1 MGKTWPAGRSTPWV
15 PFAALFGRSSFVIFV
30 ILRILPGDPL
40 VAILG
45 VEGHAQMKPADRA
58 RIMADLGLSDPLPV
72 QYVRWLVDIA
82 TGQLGKSFFRGDT
95 VAELILHRGPI
106 SAEIA
111 VLSLV
116 VSWLVGLP
124 VGILSA
130 FKPNSMPDGVART
143 LSVLFI
149 AIPGFWLGM
158 LIVLALLFWFGY
170 KAPIVI
176 VHLWQDP
183 WQNLQMVIGPAIVLG
198 LAQGAYIARMSRSCL
213 LEVIGED
220 FVRTARAKGL
230 REAIVVFRHALPNA
244 LLPVITISGVL
255 LGFVLGGSVA
265 VEQAFGVPGL
275 GRALVTA
282 VIERDIIVVQNLVL
296 LYAVIF
302 VASTSWSTSATR
314 GSTRGSGTADGP
326 RRRCRAVARRRRELH
341 AVLATPTQHAGRGR
355 RLRRAGPSSSWRWR
369 RRCWRPA
376 IRSRPTSG
384 G

>member
-1 MGKTWPAGRSTPWV
+1 MRKYLARRALY
-15 PFAALFGRSSFVIFV
+15 AAITLFGVSISVFV
-30 ILRILPGDPL
+30 ILRVLPGDPL

-72 QYVRWLVDIA
+72 QYVRWLGDIA
-82 TGQLGKSFFRGDT
+82 AGRLGKSFFRGDT
-95 VAELILHRGPI
+95 VSEQILHRGPI
-106 SAEIA
+106 SAEIG
-111 VLSLV
+111 VLALI

-130 FKPNSMPDGVART
+130 FKPNSLPDGAARA
-143 LSVLFI
+143 LSVFFI
-149 AIPGFWLGM
+149 AVPGFWLGM
-158 LIVLALLFWFGY
+158 LIVLASLFWFGY
-170 KAPIVI
+170 KAPILI
-176 VHLWQDP
+176 VHVWEDP
-183 WQNLQMVIGPAIVLG
+183 WHNLQIVIGPAMVLG
-198 LAQGAYIARMSRSCL
+198 LAQGAYIARMARSCL

-230 REAIVVFRHALPNA
+230 REGLVVMRHALPNA

-302 VASTSWSTSATR
+302 VGVNVLVDLSYAWL
-314 GSTRGSGTADGP
+314 DP
-326 RRRCRAVARRRRELH
+326 R
-341 AVLATPTQHAGRGR
+341 
-355 RLRRAGPSSSWRWR
+355 
-369 RRCWRPA
+369 
-376 IRSRPTSG
+376 IRYG
-384 G
+384 

>member
-1 MGKTWPAGRSTPWV
+1 VRKYLVRR
-15 PFAALFGRSSFVIFV
+15 ALYAVITLLGVSITIFV
-30 ILRILPGDPL
+30 IMRILPGDPL

-45 VEGHAQMKPADRA
+45 VEGHAQMRPADRA
-58 RIMADLGLSDPLPV
+58 RIMADLGLSDPLPL
-72 QYVRWLVDIA
+72 QYVHWLRDIA

-95 VAELILHRGPI
+95 VADQILHRGPI

-111 VLSLV
+111 ILSLI
-116 VSWLVGLP
+116 VSWIVGLP

-130 FKPNSMPDGVART
+130 FKPNSIPDGVARA

-170 KAPIVI
+170 KSPLVI
-176 VHLWQDP
+176 VHLWDDP
-183 WQNLQMVIGPAIVLG
+183 WQNLQIVLGPGVVLG

-213 LEVIGED
+213 MEVIGED

-230 REAIVVFRHALPNA
+230 REGLVVMRHALPNA

-275 GRALVTA
+275 GRAMVAA

-302 VASTSWSTSATR
+302 VGVNVLVDLSYAWL
-314 GSTRGSGTADGP
+314 DP
-326 RRRCRAVARRRRELH
+326 R
-341 AVLATPTQHAGRGR
+341 
-355 RLRRAGPSSSWRWR
+355 
-369 RRCWRPA
+369 
-376 IRSRPTSG
+376 IRYS
-384 G
+384 

>member
-1 MGKTWPAGRSTPWV
+1 MRKYLARRGIYAVVTLIGVSLTI
-15 PFAALFGRSSFVIFV
+15 FA

-45 VEGHAQMKPADRA
+45 VEGHAQMKPDDRE
-58 RIMADLGLSDPLPV
+58 RIMADLGFSDPLPI
-72 QYVRWLVDIA
+72 QYVRWLRDIA
-82 TGQLGKSFFRGDT
+82 AGHLGKSFFRGDT
-95 VAELILHRGPI
+95 VSELIAHRGPI
-106 SAEIA
+106 SAEIG
-111 VLSLV
+111 VLALI

-130 FKPNSMPDGVART
+130 FKPNSMPDGLART
-143 LSVLFI
+143 LSVVFI

-158 LIVLALLFWFGY
+158 LVVLAALFWFGY

-176 VHLWQDP
+176 AQLWQDP
-183 WQNLQMVIGPAIVLG
+183 WQNFQIVIGPAVVLG
-198 LAQGAYIARMSRSCL
+198 LALGAYIARMSRSCL
-213 LEVIGED
+213 LEVISED

-230 REAIVVFRHALPNA
+230 KEGLVVMRHALPNA

-302 VASTSWSTSATR
+302 VAVNVLVDLSYAWL
-314 GSTRGSGTADGP
+314 DP
-326 RRRCRAVARRRRELH
+326 R
-341 AVLATPTQHAGRGR
+341 
-355 RLRRAGPSSSWRWR
+355 
-369 RRCWRPA
+369 
-376 IRSRPTSG
+376 IRYS
-384 G
+384 

>member
-1 MGKTWPAGRSTPWV
+1 VRKYLARRAV
-15 PFAALFGRSSFVIFV
+15 YAAVTLFGVSISIFV

-45 VEGHAQMKPADRA
+45 VEGHARMSQADRV

-72 QYVRWLVDIA
+72 QYVRWLGDIV
-82 TGQLGKSFFRGDT
+82 TGRLGRSFFRGDT

-106 SAEIA
+106 SAEIG
-111 VLSLV
+111 VLALL

-130 FKPNSMPDGVART
+130 FKPNSVPDGLARS

-176 VHLWQDP
+176 VHVWQDP
-183 WQNLQMVIGPAIVLG
+183 WQNFQQVIGPAMVLG
-198 LAQGAYIARMSRSCL
+198 LAQGAYIARMSRSTL
-213 LEVIGED
+213 LEVISED

-230 REAIVVFRHALPNA
+230 REGIVVFRHALPNA

-302 VASTSWSTSATR
+302 VAVNVLVDISYAWL
-314 GSTRGSGTADGP
+314 DP
-326 RRRCRAVARRRRELH
+326 R
-341 AVLATPTQHAGRGR
+341 
-355 RLRRAGPSSSWRWR
+355 
-369 RRCWRPA
+369 
-376 IRSRPTSG
+376 IRYG
-384 G
+384 

>member
-1 MGKTWPAGRSTPWV
+1 MRKYLVRRAGY
-15 PFAALFGRSSFVIFV
+15 AAITLLGVSLSVFV

-45 VEGHAQMKPADRA
+45 VEGHAQMKPDDRA

-72 QYVRWLVDIA
+72 QYVRWLGDIA
-82 TGQLGKSFFRGDT
+82 AGRLGKSFFRGDT
-95 VAELILHRGPI
+95 VAEQILHRGPI
-106 SAEIA
+106 SAEIG
-111 VLSLV
+111 VLALI

-130 FKPNSMPDGVART
+130 FKPNSMPDGIARA
-143 LSVLFI
+143 LSVAFI

-176 VHLWQDP
+176 VHFWASP
-183 WQNLQMVIGPAIVLG
+183 WQNLQIVVGPAVVLG
-198 LAQGAYIARMSRSCL
+198 LAQGAYIARMSRSCM
-213 LEVIGED
+213 LEVISED

-230 REAIVVFRHALPNA
+230 REWLVVMRHALPNA

-265 VEQAFGVPGL
+265 VEQAFDVPGL

-302 VASTSWSTSATR
+302 VGVNVLVDLSYAWL
-314 GSTRGSGTADGP
+314 DP
-326 RRRCRAVARRRRELH
+326 R
-341 AVLATPTQHAGRGR
+341 
-355 RLRRAGPSSSWRWR
+355 
-369 RRCWRPA
+369 
-376 IRSRPTSG
+376 IRYG
-384 G
+384 

>member
-1 MGKTWPAGRSTPWV
+1 MRKYLARRALY
-15 PFAALFGRSSFVIFV
+15 AAITLFGVSVSVFV
-30 ILRILPGDPL
+30 ILRVLPGDPL

-72 QYVRWLVDIA
+72 QYVRWLGDIA
-82 TGQLGKSFFRGDT
+82 AGRLGKSFFRGDT
-95 VAELILHRGPI
+95 VSEQILHRGPI
-106 SAEIA
+106 SAEIG
-111 VLSLV
+111 VLALI

-130 FKPNSMPDGVART
+130 FKPNSLPDGAARA

-149 AIPGFWLGM
+149 AIPGFWLAM
-158 LIVLALLFWFGY
+158 LIVLASLFWFGY
-170 KAPIVI
+170 KAPILI
-176 VHLWQDP
+176 VHVWEDP
-183 WQNLQMVIGPAIVLG
+183 WRNLQLVIGPALVLG

-230 REAIVVFRHALPNA
+230 REGFVVMRHALPNA

-302 VASTSWSTSATR
+302 VGVNVLVDLSYAWL
-314 GSTRGSGTADGP
+314 DP
-326 RRRCRAVARRRRELH
+326 R
-341 AVLATPTQHAGRGR
+341 
-355 RLRRAGPSSSWRWR
+355 
-369 RRCWRPA
+369 
-376 IRSRPTSG
+376 IRYG
-384 G
+384 